1 MALTM
6 KTVNMHEAKTHLS
19 RLVDR
24 VAKGEKIIIGKAGKP
39 VAVLS
44 PFKPE
49 PSPRRPGSLKGRVW
63 ISEAFDEDNDRIAD
77 FFDGAK
83 DEA

>member
-1 MALTM
+1 M

-39 VAVLS
+39 VALLS
-44 PFKPE
+44 PYKPE
-49 PSPRRPGSLKGRVW
+49 TAPRKPGSLKGRVW
-63 ISEAFDEDNDRIAD
+63 IADGFDSDNESIAD
-77 FFDGAK
+77 LFEGSKGDL
-83 DEA
+83 

>member
-1 MALTM
+1 M

-39 VAVLS
+39 VAVLG
-44 PFKPE
+44 PYLPE
-49 PSPRRPGSLKGRVW
+49 SVPRRPGSLKGDIW
-63 ISEAFDEDNDRIAD
+63 ISEEFDAIDEGIAD
-77 FFDGAK
+77 LFEGSSKED
-83 DEA
+83 